1 MQIKHLIAGFGA
13 LAVLPAM
20 SLPAPAQGFVTDPA
34 AVQSCLCAE
43 AALPVLS
50 QRLKQEHGAYESER
64 QSLQTLNER
73 VTAGRAQLQ
82 AGSGD
87 IDAFKQL
94 LDQRDRTQIHFANQ
108 TTPAYNADVARYNAA
123 AATYNQCHG
132 RMAPEVAAQE
142 RAAGLSCPRP

>member
-1 MQIKHLIAGFGA
+1 MQIKHLIVGFGA

-20 SLPAPAQGFVTDPA
+20 SLPAPAQGFITDPA

-43 AALPVLS
+43 AALPVLRERLQ
-50 QRLKQEHGAYESER
+50 QRLNAYDSER
-64 QSLQTLNER
+64 QALQTLDGR
-73 VTAGRAQLQ
+73 VQSGRAQLQ

-94 LDQRDRTQIHFANQ
+94 LDQRDRTQIHFANE
-108 TTPAYNADVARYNAA
+108 TTPAYNAEVARYNAA
-123 AATYNQCHG
+123 ADTYNQCHG

-142 RAAGLSCPRP
+142 RAAGLACPRP